1 MPLCGIIS
9 SESLG
14 MLPAVWAKECENL
27 LEVTVVTG
35 CDTQLEQQATR
46 GHKAWLKSGEAPR
59 WIGAGRAGQRS
70 PGRAGVHASAS
81 PPPAPRLPPQNA
93 RRRCSATSWLI
104 LVITEGYFKWCIL
117 GKKKAV
123 EMEHNFITDKCQNS
137 ALTSPKQKRS
147 HLEYWHNL
155 KKIRHGYS

>member
-46 GHKAWLKSGEAPR
+46 GHKAWLKSGEVPG
-59 WIGAGRAGQRS
+59 WIGADSAGHGRQQGRAS
-70 PGRAGVHASAS
+70 CILLHASLQKIHAGGAQLH
-81 PPPAPRLPPQNA
+81 P
-93 RRRCSATSWLI
+93 
-104 LVITEGYFKWCIL
+104 
-117 GKKKAV
+117 
-123 EMEHNFITDKCQNS
+123 DK
-137 ALTSPKQKRS
+137 L
-147 HLEYWHNL
+147 L
-155 KKIRHGYS
+155 

>member
-59 WIGAGRAGQRS
+59 WIGADSAGQRS
-70 PGRAGVHASAS
+70 PGRAGAS
-81 PPPAPRLPPQNA
+81 PPPAPRL
-93 RRRCSATSWLI
+93 
-104 LVITEGYFKWCIL
+104 
-117 GKKKAV
+117 
-123 EMEHNFITDKCQNS
+123 
-137 ALTSPKQKRS
+137 SPKTHTGRAQQ
-147 HLEYWHNL
+147 HPDWFL
-155 KKIRHGYS
+155 

>member
-46 GHKAWLKSGEAPR
+46 GHKGWQRSGEAPR
-59 WIGAGRAGQRS
+59 WIGADSSAPRAGLPCVLPQAS
-70 PGRAGVHASAS
+70 LQKTHAGGAQQH
-81 PPPAPRLPPQNA
+81 PDKFLQLLR
-93 RRRCSATSWLI
+93 
-104 LVITEGYFKWCIL
+104 VISNGE
-117 GKKKAV
+117 
-123 EMEHNFITDKCQNS
+123 S
-137 ALTSPKQKRS
+137 
-147 HLEYWHNL
+147 
-155 KKIRHGYS
+155 

>member
-46 GHKAWLKSGEAPR
+46 GHKAWLKSAEAPG
-59 WIGAGRAGQRS
+59 WIGADSAGHRQQ
-70 PGRAGVHASAS
+70 PGSAS
-81 PPPAPRLPPQNA
+81 CVLPHACLQKTQAGGAQQHP
-93 RRRCSATSWLI
+93 
-104 LVITEGYFKWCIL
+104 
-117 GKKKAV
+117 
-123 EMEHNFITDKCQNS
+123 DK
-137 ALTSPKQKRS
+137 L
-147 HLEYWHNL
+147 L
-155 KKIRHGYS
+155 

>member
-46 GHKAWLKSGEAPR
+46 GHKDWLKIREPSRWIAADTARRGQQPGSAPR
-59 WIGAGRAGQRS
+59 AGLTRRRTLPPVLPHASPEKPRAGGDRQY
-70 PGRAGVHASAS
+70 P
-81 PPPAPRLPPQNA
+81 
-93 RRRCSATSWLI
+93 
-104 LVITEGYFKWCIL
+104 
-117 GKKKAV
+117 
-123 EMEHNFITDKCQNS
+123 DKF
-137 ALTSPKQKRS
+137 L
-147 HLEYWHNL
+147 
-155 KKIRHGYS
+155 

>member
-46 GHKAWLKSGEAPR
+46 GHKDWLKIRKPSRWIAADTTQREQQPASAPR
-59 WIGAGRAGQRS
+59 AAPAHTRTLPRVL
-70 PGRAGVHASAS
+70 PHAS
-81 PPPAPRLPPQNA
+81 
-93 RRRCSATSWLI
+93 
-104 LVITEGYFKWCIL
+104 
-117 GKKKAV
+117 
-123 EMEHNFITDKCQNS
+123 
-137 ALTSPKQKRS
+137 
-147 HLEYWHNL
+147 L
-155 KKIRHGYS
+155 KKTQAGGDRQYPDKFL